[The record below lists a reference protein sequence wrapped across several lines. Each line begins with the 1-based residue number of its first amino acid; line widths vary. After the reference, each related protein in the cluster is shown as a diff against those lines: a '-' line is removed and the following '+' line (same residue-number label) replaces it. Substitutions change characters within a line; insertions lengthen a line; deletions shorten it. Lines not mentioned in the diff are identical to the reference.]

1 MLAGFY
7 YRTLNLHTQL
17 ILPPSWVK
25 YAKLLDSH
33 FENEFCDERM
43 PGPDVGQSRPGILTS
58 CSAPAIVFLVV
69 APALLNY
76 STGPL
81 V

>member
-1 MLAGFY
+1 M
-7 YRTLNLHTQL
+7 
-17 ILPPSWVK
+17 
-25 YAKLLDSH
+25 
-33 FENEFCDERM
+33 
-43 PGPDVGQSRPGILTS
+43 GQSRPGILTS